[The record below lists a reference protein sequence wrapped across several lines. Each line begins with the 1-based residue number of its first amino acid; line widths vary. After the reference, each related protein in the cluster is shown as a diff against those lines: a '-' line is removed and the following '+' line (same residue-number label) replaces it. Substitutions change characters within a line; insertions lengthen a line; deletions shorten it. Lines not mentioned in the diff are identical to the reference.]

1 MLSIQNIT
9 KTFGKRT
16 ALSQVSFAFDK
27 KVYGLVGANGAGKTT
42 LLRCILQLYRVKDG
56 EVLWNGKSVAR
67 DRSFLNQ
74 VGYLPQQFG
83 LYKELR
89 VREALALLAN
99 EKGVPKQDTD
109 ERIAACL
116 ALVHLSD
123 RADSKVGELSGGM
136 VRRLGIAQTL
146 LNEPQLLIFDEP
158 TAGLDPEER
167 VRFQNI
173 ITNIKKDRTVILS
186 THIVADIQAVCD
198 EVLILGE
205 GKLLFHGTVRDM
217 TEQARGKVFLA
228 KQADMT
234 GSDVFIV
241 KTEEKDGEV
250 TLRYLA
256 PENRGGSPCEPTA
269 EDGYLCIQKQI

>member
-1 MLSIQNIT
+1 MNRQRRMDTCVYKNRYSGYAAPVRAAFARAGQTRCDTLSCGQ
-9 KTFGKRT
+9 
-16 ALSQVSFAFDK
+16 S
-27 KVYGLVGANGAGKTT
+27 
-42 LLRCILQLYRVKDG
+42 
-56 EVLWNGKSVAR
+56 
-67 DRSFLNQ
+67 
-74 VGYLPQQFG
+74 P
-83 LYKELR
+83 
-89 VREALALLAN
+89 
-99 EKGVPKQDTD
+99 
-109 ERIAACL
+109 AAC
-116 ALVHLSD
+116 SD
-123 RADSKVGELSGGM
+123 RAGSKVGELSGGM

-198 EVLILGE
+198 EVLMLGE

-217 TEQARGKVFLA
+217 TEQARDKVFLA
-228 KQADMT
+228 RQADMT
-234 GSDVFIV
+234 GSEVFIV

>member
-198 EVLILGE
+198 EVLMLGE

-228 KQADMT
+228 RQADMT
-234 GSDVFIV
+234 DSEVFIV

-256 PENRGGSPCEPTA
+256 PENQGGSPCEPTT

>member
-1 MLSIQNIT
+1 M
-9 KTFGKRT
+9 
-16 ALSQVSFAFDK
+16 
-27 KVYGLVGANGAGKTT
+27 
-42 LLRCILQLYRVKDG
+42 
-56 EVLWNGKSVAR
+56 
-67 DRSFLNQ
+67 NQ

-99 EKGVPKQDTD
+99 EKGVPQQATV

-173 ITNIKKDRTVILS
+173 IAGIKKDRTVILS

-198 EVLILGE
+198 EVLMLGE
-205 GKLLFHGTVRDM
+205 GKLLFHGTVHDM
-217 TEQARGKVFLA
+217 SEQARGKVFLA
-228 KQADMT
+228 KQADIS

-256 PENRGGSPCEPTA
+256 PENRGGSPCEPTV